1 MNPLALNNGIQFQH
15 PFELLL
21 IPLLIP
27 LLLLALL
34 AFRLQREQDELVR
47 WKWRAHVAEA
57 RVQDREQVELEQE
70 REKSEQSEQD
80 PVQEDDVMVL
90 LAHRAKRKA
99 VDELTQEWRKVQEW
113 RTSCVYS
120 GGLHPGRAF
129 LSTTNNFSKMGLIV
143 FPMKYFICGI
153 QLTPD
158 DASFQFSRYSKQ
170 IARLAKMN
178 NWVDLPEQN
187 ISNSPFL
194 SLRAG
199 HDLSRHLMDK
209 EGSMEHI

>member
-1 MNPLALNNGIQFQH
+1 MNPLVLNNDIPFQH
-15 PFELLL
+15 PIQL
-21 IPLLIP
+21 LLIP

-34 AFRLQREQDELVR
+34 AFQLQLDQDELVR
-47 WKWRAHVAEA
+47 WKRRAHVAEA
-57 RVQDREQVELEQE
+57 RVLDLEQLE
-70 REKSEQSEQD
+70 EQEQGE
-80 PVQEDDVMVL
+80 QGEEDDVMVIRS
-90 LAHRAKRKA
+90 HRAKRKA
-99 VDELTQEWRKVQEW
+99 VDELVQEWRKIQEW
-113 RTSCVYS
+113 RFGRYPPKGKRASSVYS
-120 GGLHPGRAF
+120 GGLKLHPGRAF
-129 LSTTNNFSKMGLIV
+129 LSTTNNLSKMGLIV

-158 DASFQFSRYSKQ
+158 DASFQFSRYSEQ

-199 HDLSRHLMDK
+199 HDLSRYLMDK